1 VAAVVTTLQVVDRSP
16 KSAAPNTV
24 QVSNTPSASATSS
37 PPLTATKNCL
47 AKPTVCGFPDASTT
61 GFRGPLKA
69 TDSISTT
76 TDGQVIKN
84 VEIHGFIKVTSAN
97 VTIENVRIVGGAQ
110 LGAIDLHLATGHT
123 TITDVTIVATSD
135 QLAGMTLRNAT
146 VTRADISGSQ
156 DGIDSWG
163 GPGATVVQDSYI
175 HDLNRNR
182 AIDSHDDTLQISGG
196 NQTFKHNTLLPYDGI
211 DPMNS
216 CLQIGDLQGDLVQLT
231 FADNL
236 CNGGNYS
243 VNANANNVKA
253 GKVTAG
259 PLTFTANRFGRDYR
273 YGVKIHI
280 GSPFHVTWSHNV
292 DDLTDK
298 PV

>member
-1 VAAVVTTLQVVDRSP
+1 MVTTVRVVDRSP
-16 KSAAPNTV
+16 DS
-24 QVSNTPSASATSS
+24 TPSKNPQVTATTSS
-37 PPLTATKNCL
+37 SPITATTNCL
-47 AKPTVCGFPDASTT
+47 SQPIACGFPDASTT
-61 GFRGPLKA
+61 GARGRLKA
-69 TDSISTT
+69 VDSISNT

-84 VEIHGFIKVTSAN
+84 VEIHGFVKVTSAN
-97 VTIENVRIVGGAQ
+97 VTIENVRIIGGSQ

-123 TITDVTIVATSD
+123 TISDVTIVATSD

-163 GPGATVVQDSYI
+163 GPGPTIVEDSYI
-175 HDLNRNR
+175 HNLNRNR
-182 AIDSHDDTLQISGG
+182 AIDSHDDTLQVSGG
-196 NQTFKHNTLLPYDGI
+196 DQTFKHNTLLPYDGN

-243 VNANANNVKA
+243 INANANNVKA

-259 PLTFTANRFGRDYR
+259 PLTFIGNRFGRNYR
-273 YGVKIHI
+273 YGVKLHL
-280 GSPFHVTWSHNV
+280 GAPFNASWSHNV